1 MAGTSI
7 SLQHFHDVQEINV
20 QAVFIV
26 HIDAL
31 EFLIFFSFSLVT
43 LSVGRPENV
52 YYMGF
57 FSLSLSWKT
66 RICVLYLGFS
76 LSLSLSLKTR
86 KWCVICFFLSLSLS
100 WKTRTRSWTEKW
112 RTCRLGTV
120 LPPLLHFLELFKYS
134 IS

>member
-31 EFLIFFSFSLVT
+31 KFLIFFSFSLVT

-57 FSLSLSWKT
+57 FSLSLSWKI
-66 RICVLYLGFS
+66 RICVLYLGFFS
-76 LSLSLSLKTR
+76 LSFSQLEDQKMVCYLFFSLSFSQLEDQNQKLNREVEDMQTR
-86 KWCVICFFLSLSLS
+86 YSVTSLTS
-100 WKTRTRSWTEKW
+100 
-112 RTCRLGTV
+112 
-120 LPPLLHFLELFKYS
+120 FLELFKYS

>member
-31 EFLIFFSFSLVT
+31 EFLIFIFFFTRHSLSWSTRKCILYGFFLSFSEL
-43 LSVGRPENV
+43 ENQN
-52 YYMGF
+52 MCIIFGF
-57 FSLSLSWKT
+57 FSLSFSQLEDQKMV
-66 RICVLYLGFS
+66 CYLFFS
-76 LSLSLSLKTR
+76 LSFSQLEDQNQKLNREVEDMQTRYSVTSLAS
-86 KWCVICFFLSLSLS
+86 
-100 WKTRTRSWTEKW
+100 
-112 RTCRLGTV
+112 
-120 LPPLLHFLELFKYS
+120 FLELFKYS

>member
-57 FSLSLSWKT
+57 FSLLWAGKPENG
-66 RICVLYLGFS
+66 VLFVFFS
-76 LSLSLSLKTR
+76 L
-86 KWCVICFFLSLSLS
+86 FLSAG
-100 WKTRTRSWTEKW
+100 RPEPEAEQRS
-112 RTCRLGTV
+112 GG
-120 LPPLLHFLELFKYS
+120 HAD
-134 IS
+134 